1 MKNVTV
7 TGYVGGTGPVGG
19 IVGYGNNASITGC
32 TNAATVKGGSSTV
45 GSIAIQDSS
54 TGEYGASYLGGI
66 VGRTLMPME
75 PSYISNC
82 YSVGSL
88 TYRGSASAAIRGI
101 AGDVTLYAI
110 TNCYWLEGAAESGAG
125 GYPSEASAAAKS
137 KADFANGTV
146 LVLLK
151 GDRTDSP
158 WADEC
163 RYVAA
168 AGMTLPVFKGQTGD
182 DAHTALWPTAA
193 SVSLLAAAAL
203 LLGKKKH
210 LN

>member
-32 TNAATVKGGSSTV
+32 TNAATVKDGSSTV
-45 GSIAIQDSS
+45 
-54 TGEYGASYLGGI
+54 GGI
-66 VGRTLMPME
+66 VGRTLMSME

-125 GYPSEASAAAKS
+125 GYPSETSAAAKS

-146 LVLLK
+146 LALLK

-168 AGMTLPVFKGQTGD
+168 AGMTLPVFKEQTG